1 MKKIYWR
8 PRAVSRPALLLIAM
22 ISIAGLLMVERWKV
36 KEEQPYFE
44 EKIKAANLAADAF
57 ALVRAERVKQGP
69 PIDPV
74 NDPAET
80 GIIGLPMSPVTSVLG
95 HLSSK
100 QTSTNPNFAAVL
112 IEMLKEAGVEQG
124 DVVAVGVS
132 GSFPALNICTY
143 AALEALGATPL
154 VISSASASQWGANVP
169 QLMWPDMERLFREER
184 VGEDG
189 KKLPPLFNIKS
200 IAASIGGNDDQG
212 EGLTE
217 DGLKL
222 VTASIERNGIP
233 QLRVELPPN
242 VNNLPPVEQA
252 QAEMQ
257 ANIAW
262 RMDKY
267 RDKAKGRPIAA
278 YVNVGGG
285 TVSVGKDVGKKMFK
299 SGLNMRPPRDVREID
314 GVMARFSNE
323 GVPVIHMIRINTLAN
338 RFGLPLEP
346 VAAPALG
353 EGGVFEGIAYS
364 QPLVIGV
371 LAFILL
377 CLYGFI
383 RTDIGF
389 RILRTSKGA
398 SKREMHP
405 EPMV

>member
-8 PRAVSRPALLLIAM
+8 PRAVSRPALLLIAL

-36 KEEQPYFE
+36 IQEQPYFE

-57 ALVRAERVKQGP
+57 EAVRAERVKLGP

-80 GIIGLPMSPVTSVLG
+80 GLIGLPMSPVTSVLG

-100 QTSTNPNFAAVL
+100 QTSTNPNFAAVMVEL
-112 IEMLKEAGVEQG
+112 LKEAGVQEG

-132 GSFPALNICTY
+132 GSFPALNVCTY
-143 AALEALGATPL
+143 AALETLGVKPL

-169 QLMWPDMERLFREER
+169 QLMWPDMEHLLRQKR
-184 VGEDG
+184 VDDEG
-189 KKLPPLFNIKS
+189 KELPPLFDIKS
-200 IAASIGGNDDQG
+200 IACSIGGNDDQG

-217 DGLKL
+217 EGLKL
-222 VTASIERNGIP
+222 VQVSIQRNGLTP
-233 QLRVELPPN
+233 LRVELPESLQ
-242 VNNLPPVEQA
+242 NLEPVERA
-252 QAEMQ
+252 LAEMR
-257 ANIAW
+257 ANIET
-262 RMDKY
+262 RMAMY
-267 RDKAKGRPIAA
+267 RDEAKGRPIAA
-278 YVNVGGG
+278 YINVGGG

-299 SGLNMRPPRDVREID
+299 SGLNLRPPRDVREID
-314 GVMARFSNE
+314 GVMARFANE

-338 RFGLPLEP
+338 NFGLPLEP
-346 VAAPALG
+346 IAAPPLG
-353 EGGVFEGIAYS
+353 DGGVFRGIAYS
-364 QPLVIGV
+364 TPLVIGV

-389 RILRTSKGA
+389 RMLRTSKGG
-398 SKREMHP
+398 SKRELHP